1 MAAKTRKTYPTDMT
15 DEQWEL
21 IAGCLPPAKP
31 GGRPRSVDLRDVL
44 DAIFYVDRA
53 GGAWRMLPGD
63 FPPWQTVYTYFRN
76 WSRDGTWE
84 AIHETLR
91 RSTRVIDGRHDEPSA
106 GVIDSQSVKTAEK
119 GGPKAT
125 TRARRS
131 KAESGTSS
139 STRWA

>member
-1 MAAKTRKTYPTDMT
+1 M
-15 DEQWEL
+15 
-21 IAGCLPPAKP
+21 
-31 GGRPRSVDLRDVL
+31 RDVL

-84 AIHETLR
+84 AIHDILR
-91 RSTRVIDGRHDEPSA
+91 RSTRLIDGRDEEPSA
-106 GVIDSQSVKTAEK
+106 GIIDSQSVKTAEK

-131 KAESGTSS
+131 KAASGTSS
-139 STRWA
+139 STRWD